1 MQDRENHFRLRLK
14 FWGVRGSTPTPQ
26 IENLSYGGNTACLE
40 VRLPNNE
47 IFIFDGGTGVRNLGI
62 ALVEEFK
69 GRELSATFFL
79 THYHWDHIQGI
90 PFFAPLYAAAN
101 EFTFYSFRRTRPGR
115 KGEPGPYYETVR
127 EMLEGQMKNPYFPI
141 NFGFL
146 PSKRDFREIYRDPIK
161 FGKFQ
166 IHPFPLNHPQG
177 ALGYRMES
185 EGAVIVYAS
194 DLEHGH
200 GELDSTLREFAQNA
214 DILIYDAQYTPE
226 EYEQHKGWGHSTW
239 LEATRVAK
247 DAKAKQLILFHHDPA
262 HTDQMFFEVVQQ
274 ARMHFENTLGAKEGW
289 VFIL

>member
-1 MQDRENHFRLRLK
+1 MQDQNSFRLRLK

-40 VRLPNNE
+40 VRLPTNE

-62 ALVEEFK
+62 SLVEEFK
-69 GRELSATFFL
+69 ERKLSATFLL

-90 PFFAPLYAAAN
+90 PFFAPLYAGAN
-101 EFTFYSFRRTRPGR
+101 EFTFYSFRRARPGR
-115 KGEPGPYYETVR
+115 KGDAEPYYDTVR

-141 NFGFL
+141 NFAFL
-146 PSKRDFREIYRDPIK
+146 PSKRDFREIHRDPIK
-161 FGKFQ
+161 FGNLNV
-166 IHPFPLNHPQG
+166 HPFPLNHPQG
-177 ALGYRMES
+177 ALGYRIES

-200 GELDSTLREFAQNA
+200 RELDSTLREFAQNA
-214 DILIYDAQYTPE
+214 DILIYDSQYTPE
-226 EYEQHKGWGHSTW
+226 EYEQRKGWGHSTW
-239 LEATRVAK
+239 LEATKVANDSRV
-247 DAKAKQLILFHHDPA
+247 KQLILFHHDPS